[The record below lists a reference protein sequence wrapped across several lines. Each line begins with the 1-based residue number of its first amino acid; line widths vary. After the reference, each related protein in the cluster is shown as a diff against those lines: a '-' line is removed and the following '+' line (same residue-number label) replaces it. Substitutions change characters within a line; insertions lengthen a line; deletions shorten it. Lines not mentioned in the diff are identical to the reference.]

1 MPMFPAAYT
10 FVLGV
15 QSSQSG
21 GGLASF
27 SNYDDDG
34 AFYSG
39 YGEDKLYNYEL
50 TAPGVKIISTFPN
63 GQYKELSGTSM
74 ACPAVAGAISRL
86 MQCKE
91 LGSKEELFGD
101 LINSKTANG
110 NLDIYKAYQMSDAN
124 RKPTLSLITY
134 NLDDTAGDGDGR
146 PDAGETL
153 DIYPVLRNAWGSV
166 SYTHLTLPTICSV

>member
-1 MPMFPAAYT
+1 
-10 FVLGV
+10 
-15 QSSQSG
+15 
-21 GGLASF
+21 
-27 SNYDDDG
+27 
-34 AFYSG
+34 
-39 YGEDKLYNYEL
+39 
-50 TAPGVKIISTFPN
+50 
-63 GQYKELSGTSM
+63 M

-134 NLDDTAGDGDGR
+134 NLDDAAGDGDGR
-146 PDAGETL
+146 ADAGETI
-153 DIYPVLRNAWGSV
+153 DIYPVIRNAWGSAKNIRV
-166 SYTHLTLPTICSV
+166 SI